1 MEKTPTSAALE
12 PSGEEKAFVCQ
23 QAMEL
28 RPFLAGS
35 GGGPVAV
42 VLEKNKG
49 KKGEHFAVTFILIPD
64 KFNIKIRAKGDNLFD
79 VCKDAKDQAK
89 KTLSLIMNQQ
99 DSSVR
104 DKQMAHL
111 KKFPYIQ

>member
-1 MEKTPTSAALE
+1 MEKREKNPSLE

-28 RPFLAGS
+28 GPFLAGS

-49 KKGEHFAVTFILIPD
+49 KKGERFAVTFILIPD

-99 DSSVR
+99 DSPMR
-104 DKQMAHL
+104 DMHMAHL
-111 KKFPYIQ
+111 KKFPYLQ